1 VPSWGQAVKGDEAF
15 ADRVLQRVG
24 EPRVVSRDLTVE
36 VIARRVAKAEGVDVE
51 QMRRSGQGRKESEAR
66 LITAWLGREVGR
78 ISTAK
83 AAKYFG
89 RDTSTIARGLVR
101 LEERMDSDR
110 ALRDRVS
117 RLSKQVRP

>member
-1 VPSWGQAVKGDEAF
+1 VVP
-15 ADRVLQRVG
+15 
-24 EPRVVSRDLTVE
+24 RDLIVE

-89 RDTSTIARGLVR
+89 RDTSTISRGLVR

-117 RLSKQVRP
+117 RLSKQVGP

>member
-1 VPSWGQAVKGDEAF
+1 VVP
-15 ADRVLQRVG
+15 
-24 EPRVVSRDLTVE
+24 RDLTVE

-89 RDTSTIARGLVR
+89 RDTSTISRGLVR

-117 RLSKQVRP
+117 RLSKQVGP